1 MPGARSRSRSPAS
14 RPTPREGGNP
24 HRRRQTPG
32 PKGDRHLVEGT
43 ASPYLQEVDGNP
55 ADTPKGRDDPSGS
68 RPLLAR
74 PANSERRGWHWPP
87 RRSVVCGRPS
97 QTTPH
102 APLETPG
109 SGRTKDRA
117 APGSW
122 AQPDPHSGFRRTA
135 HSRTPADGP
144 GRPPTTSYVRPLSPQ
159 PSPTRGDSARPALPT
174 APTAQATTISRGPA
188 PTSRA
193 RGLRSTA
200 FDRTPSAVQLAP
212 RESPA
217 FGTTRTPT
225 SLTRGRPA

>member
-109 SGRTKDRA
+109 SGRTQNRA

-122 AQPDPHSGFRRTA
+122 AQPDPHSGFPPHRPFSNSRRRTWPT
-135 HSRTPADGP
+135 SCDLL
-144 GRPPTTSYVRPLSPQ
+144 RPPTIAAAFTHPRRLRPPRSSHGTHRASHHNLS
-159 PSPTRGDSARPALPT
+159 RPRSH
-174 APTAQATTISRGPA
+174 I
-188 PTSRA
+188 SRA
-193 RGLRSTA
+193 RPPLNCLRPDAIRCPTWSARIALPSGLHVR
-200 FDRTPSAVQLAP
+200 
-212 RESPA
+212 
-217 FGTTRTPT
+217 
-225 SLTRGRPA
+225 RPA